1 MNFISAELSEEQFK
15 KISRLVYRLCGIHLK
30 DGKQALVKARLM
42 KRLRVLH
49 LSSFEAYLS
58 YIEKEKG
65 ELGFLIDVITTNKTN
80 FFREPEHF
88 NFLRDEVL
96 PEMTGR
102 RLRFW
107 TAACSSG
114 EESFSLAILLNE
126 KLPDKA
132 FKDVKILATDISTKM
147 LEKARRAVYAEDEIR
162 MIPQPLLQKYFVK
175 VHEGPPRAYQLK
187 DDVRS
192 MVRLARLNL
201 MESWPMKGL
210 FNVIF
215 CRNVMIYF
223 DKPTQQRLINR
234 LWDFLE
240 PGGWLFVGHSE
251 GLSAIS
257 HNFRYIRPAVYRKQT
272 GSVVRGSGFEVHP

>member
-30 DGKQALVKARLM
+30 DGKQAMVKARIM
-42 KRLRVLH
+42 KRLRILH
-49 LSSFEAYLS
+49 LSSFEEYLS

-96 PEMTGR
+96 PEMTDR

-132 FKDVKILATDISTKM
+132 FKDVKILATDISAKM

-175 VHEGPPRAYQLK
+175 VHEGPPRAYQVK

-201 MESWPMKGL
+201 MDSWPMKGL

-257 HNFRYIRPAVYRKQT
+257 HNFSYIRPAVYRK
-272 GSVVRGSGFEVHP
+272 